1 MTLKML
7 QAAPGV
13 FAAGVAGAPVT
24 SWRLYDT
31 HATERYLVDPRQ
43 DTAPYLRTDP
53 IHHVAGIRDPLLLIH
68 GMADDNVVFE
78 HSTSLV
84 AELQEQRIPFE
95 LMVYPGMTHR
105 IIGQAQQ
112 THLWDTIEAFLE
124 EKVLQAE

>member
-1 MTLKML
+1 
-7 QAAPGV
+7 
-13 FAAGVAGAPVT
+13 
-24 SWRLYDT
+24 
-31 HATERYLVDPRQ
+31 
-43 DTAPYLRTDP
+43 
-53 IHHVAGIRDPLLLIH
+53 
-68 GMADDNVVFE
+68 MADDNVVFE

-112 THLWDTIEAFLE
+112 THLWDTNEAFLE